1 MIDWNLLHFIRPIWL
16 LAFLP
21 LLLGFIFLL
30 RAEKYNSPW
39 AKICDPHLLKHLL
52 TKTKTPARLMGRW
65 LYLALGIV
73 LILALAGPT
82 WEQSQQP
89 VYQSAAAK
97 VFVLDLSLSMKAED
111 IKPTRLARAKLK
123 LLDMLAL
130 SKEGQAA
137 LIVFASTPF
146 VVSPLTEDAATIA
159 AMIPTL
165 DTNLMPTQGSRSE
178 RALEKAGDLLMQS
191 NIPQGSIYLI
201 TDGVNEATILAAE
214 VLAKKGHRVSVLAVG
229 TANGA
234 PIPYVGGGFV
244 KDANGGIV
252 IPKTNLQMLS
262 RLANKGNGYFT
273 AITPDD
279 KDVNYLLA
287 HKEVDDVQEN
297 TAGED
302 RNVSLWLEK
311 GPWLLLLALPMF
323 ALAFRRGWLV
333 CVSLILV
340 MPMVK
345 PVYAVE
351 WNDLWVTKNQQAQQ
365 LYQQGKT
372 KEAVNLFADPHWKA
386 AALYKSEDYQQA
398 LELYSSMD
406 TIDGHYNK
414 GNTLA
419 KLGKISQAISEYEKV
434 LSQDPAHEDAKY
446 NMELLL
452 KQQEQAQNKDS
463 ESGEQGEE
471 STQQQSGDD
480 KQSSGDEEQS
490 EQAENS
496 SEEKGKSA
504 EEKASDSALENS
516 ESKDAQ
522 EKSQDS
528 SKENAEKKND
538 VKNESLAESQKSNES
553 TEEQVTQQRIEQQQL
568 SNKQYEEQQQ
578 ALEQWLRRIPDDPGG
593 LLREKFQRQF
603 QRGRTGNDA
612 VVNEW

>member
-1 MIDWNLLHFIRPIWL
+1 MIDWNLLHFIRPVCL
-16 LAFLP
+16 LAFIP

-30 RAEKYNSPW
+30 RAAKDDSPW
-39 AKICDPHLLKHLL
+39 ARICDPHLLKHLL
-52 TKTKTPARLMGRW
+52 VQTKTRTRLIGHW

-89 VYQSAAAK
+89 VYQSAEAK

-137 LIVFASTPF
+137 LIVFASAPF
-146 VVSPLTEDAATIA
+146 VVSPLTEDAGTIA

-165 DTNLMPTQGSRSE
+165 DTNLMPAQGSRSE
-178 RALEKAGDLLMQS
+178 RALEKAGDLLLQS

-201 TDGVNEATILAAE
+201 TDGVNEATLLAAE
-214 VLAKKGHRVSVLAVG
+214 VLAQKGHRVSVLAVG
-229 TANGA
+229 TASGA

-244 KDANGGIV
+244 NDANGGIV
-252 IPKTNLQMLS
+252 IPKTDLQMLS
-262 RLANKGNGYFT
+262 RLAEKGNGYFA
-273 AITPDD
+273 AITADD
-279 KDVNYLLA
+279 QDVNYLLA
-287 HKEVDDVQEN
+287 GEEVDDVQEK
-297 TAGED
+297 TAGEN
-302 RNVSLWLEK
+302 RNVSLWQEK
-311 GPWLLLLALPMF
+311 GPWLLLIALPLF

-333 CVSLILV
+333 CVSLVLV

-345 PVYAVE
+345 PAYALE
-351 WNDLWVTKNQQAQQ
+351 WDDLWVTKNQQAQQ
-365 LYQQGKT
+365 LYQQGEN
-372 KEAVNLFADPHWKA
+372 KEAANLFEDSHWKA
-386 AALYKSEDYQQA
+386 AAFYKSEDYQRA
-398 LELYSSMD
+398 LELYSAMD
-406 TIDGHYNK
+406 TIEGHYNK

-434 LSQDPAHEDAKY
+434 LAQDSAHEDAKY

-452 KQQEQAQNKDS
+452 KQEEQEQEKNQDQDQNQESKEKGQES
-463 ESGEQGEE
+463 E
-471 STQQQSGDD
+471 QQQSGDD

-490 EQAENS
+490 ETSENS

-504 EEKASDSALENS
+504 EDKESDSAQKNS
-516 ESKDAQ
+516 QAKDAQ
-522 EKSQDS
+522 NKSQNS
-528 SKENAEKKND
+528 AKENAEKKND
-538 VKNESLAESQKSNES
+538 AKSESP
-553 TEEQVTQQRIEQQQL
+553 EQQATQQRVEQQQL
-568 SNKQYEEQQQ
+568 SNKQYEERQQ